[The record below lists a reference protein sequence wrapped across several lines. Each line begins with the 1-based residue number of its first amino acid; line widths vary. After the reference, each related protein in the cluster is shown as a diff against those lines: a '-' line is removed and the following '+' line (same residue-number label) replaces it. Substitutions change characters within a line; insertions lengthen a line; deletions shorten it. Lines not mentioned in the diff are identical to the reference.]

1 MAPKGTEHQ
10 PSSPPPLPA
19 VLPAHS
25 AALRRTQ
32 RRRYPSRAAVWPR
45 QGALP
50 PHATTRGPALGVGIA
65 LRRQLQHEPHPP
77 PAPPCARVPPSRYV
91 HLLAEPVGEAQ
102 LAPRPAARRGAAAT
116 SLTRW
121 QPAPPPRAAAARAR
135 GLRNLEIR
143 QIRGLG
149 CICLPEPASR
159 IKCNQLCSA
168 VAVHRAVHTSTHAR
182 ADTRFTDFTPACG
195 DATRARARREIAR
208 NPGTAGAAGSSLA
221 RAPPTSRSSAN
232 RAPAGRAR
240 AVVALTQRIYR
251 YRRPRGR
258 ASARRPAV
266 LGI

>member
-32 RRRYPSRAAVWPR
+32 SRRYPSRAAVWPR

-65 LRRQLQHEPHPP
+65 LRWQLQHEPHPP

-102 LAPRPAARRGAAAT
+102 LAPRPAARRGATAT
-116 SLTRW
+116 SLTRV
-121 QPAPPPRAAAARAR
+121 AAARRRAPAR
-135 GLRNLEIR
+135 AHARAVFGIR

-159 IKCNQLCSA
+159 L
-168 VAVHRAVHTSTHAR
+168 
-182 ADTRFTDFTPACG
+182 
-195 DATRARARREIAR
+195 E
-208 NPGTAGAAGSSLA
+208 SSI
-221 RAPPTSRSSAN
+221 
-232 RAPAGRAR
+232 
-240 AVVALTQRIYR
+240 RI
-251 YRRPRGR
+251 
-258 ASARRPAV
+258 V
-266 LGI
+266 LFE

>member
-121 QPAPPPRAAAARAR
+121 QPAPPPPPRARAR
-135 GLRNLEIR
+135 GLRNQADPR
-143 QIRGLG
+143 PGLH
-149 CICLPEPASR
+149 LF
-159 IKCNQLCSA
+159 
-168 VAVHRAVHTSTHAR
+168 AR
-182 ADTRFTDFTPACG
+182 ASLTTSRRFTG
-195 DATRARARREIAR
+195 
-208 NPGTAGAAGSSLA
+208 
-221 RAPPTSRSSAN
+221 
-232 RAPAGRAR
+232 
-240 AVVALTQRIYR
+240 V
-251 YRRPRGR
+251 R
-258 ASARRPAV
+258 ASPV
-266 LGI
+266 TCDTVNHY

>member
-102 LAPRPAARRGAAAT
+102 LAPRPAARWGAAAT

-121 QPAPPPRAAAARAR
+121 QPRGAAPPPGR
-135 GLRNLEIR
+135 G
-143 QIRGLG
+143 RG
-149 CICLPEPASR
+149 
-159 IKCNQLCSA
+159 SA
-168 VAVHRAVHTSTHAR
+168 FS
-182 ADTRFTDFTPACG
+182 G
-195 DATRARARREIAR
+195 D
-208 NPGTAGAAGSSLA
+208 GAA
-221 RAPPTSRSSAN
+221 SSASTTIFSI
-232 RAPAGRAR
+232 
-240 AVVALTQRIYR
+240 AL
-251 YRRPRGR
+251 
-258 ASARRPAV
+258 RRPAPRARSE
-266 LGI
+266 LAGTLSAGAEEKRA